1 MADRIAIALDLMDA
15 FNARDLERLLPHL
28 HPDYEATWPH
38 GHLTADEAMAH
49 ELTVLAAL
57 PDLQMVVQRATET
70 DDGVLVELRAVGTH
84 TGDWTSP
91 DGEHLPASGRSID
104 SPMAFVM
111 VFDGDRVR
119 SERLYFD
126 QLTLQASLRS

>member
-1 MADRIAIALDLMDA
+1 MSPTTIRGVGFIRGKESDRLGDLC
-15 FNARDLERLLPHL
+15 R
-28 HPDYEATWPH
+28 
-38 GHLTADEAMAH
+38 
-49 ELTVLAAL
+49 ELRAAG
-57 PDLQMVVQRATET
+57 VRATET

-91 DGEHLPASGRSID
+91 DGEHFPASGRSID

-111 VFDGDRVR
+111 VFDGDRIR